1 MSDKRKTTRQR
12 LIQTALQLFAQQG
25 VTETTTRQIADV
37 TGVNEVTLF
46 RHFGSKHGLLLAVL
60 EEAEVF
66 TEMGAGLKQQ
76 AAQIHGFA
84 DALKAYVE
92 GHLTAL
98 EQLPGFVRSLIGE
111 AGSYPVENREAI
123 GRGLTQIQHYTEDYL
138 SNILTKEQIHTQLS
152 PAQIASLI
160 NVLLLGYS
168 VLEFT
173 TEFHGLWS
181 DREAFIADIVTL
193 FLLTEQGSEGSSPE
207 HGPISREKL
216 PPPKASSPTEMVQDL
231 PASLVRTVLQK
242 ARSSGPLT
250 YALVY
255 VLFGAGLSPQEVARL
270 LRSHSIADDQ
280 QHVLQITGS
289 RSHQVPLNQWIMGHR
304 YGSHTKNPLTQWIKS
319 RKDSQ
324 PALFINES
332 SQPLTETEIRQ
343 RWQEITADVIA
354 PSGQPPTIE
363 QAQQTWRVEML
374 MRGLTLEDLSILS
387 GCDAQELQPY
397 ARRAREKIALEQ
409 AIRLDQR
416 PKSDGIS

>member
-37 TGVNEVTLF
+37 AGVNEVTLF
-46 RHFGSKHGLLLAVL
+46 RHFGSKHSLLLAVL

-66 TEMGAGLKQQ
+66 TQMGAELKQQ
-76 AAQIHGFA
+76 AIQIHGFR

-111 AGSYPVENREAI
+111 AGNYPVENREAI

-138 SNILTKEQIHTQLS
+138 VSILNKEHIQTQLS

-173 TEFHGLWS
+173 TEFHGLWP
-181 DREAFIADIVTL
+181 DREAFITDLVAL
-193 FLLTEQGSEGSSPE
+193 FLLTERGVGKIAPGTAQ
-207 HGPISREKL
+207 
-216 PPPKASSPTEMVQDL
+216 PTQAENCPQAGTIQDL
-231 PASLVRTVLQK
+231 PASLVRMILQK
-242 ARSSGPLT
+242 ARSSGPLA
-250 YALVY
+250 YALAY
-255 VLFGAGLSPQEVARL
+255 VLFGAGLHPREVTRL
-270 LRSHSIADDQ
+270 LRSHSISDDQ
-280 QHVLQITGS
+280 QHVLQITGPTP
-289 RSHQVPLNQWIMGHR
+289 HQVPLNQWIMGHR
-304 YGSHTKNPLTQWIKS
+304 YGSYAKNPLTQWLKG
-319 RKDSQ
+319 RKDNQ
-324 PALFINES
+324 PALFVNDS
-332 SQPLTETEIRQ
+332 GQPLSEAEIRQ
-343 RWQEITADVIA
+343 RWQEMTADVIA

-374 MRGLTLEDLSILS
+374 MRGLTLEDLGILS
-387 GCDAQELQPY
+387 GCNPEDLQPY

-416 PKSDGIS
+416 PKTDGMG